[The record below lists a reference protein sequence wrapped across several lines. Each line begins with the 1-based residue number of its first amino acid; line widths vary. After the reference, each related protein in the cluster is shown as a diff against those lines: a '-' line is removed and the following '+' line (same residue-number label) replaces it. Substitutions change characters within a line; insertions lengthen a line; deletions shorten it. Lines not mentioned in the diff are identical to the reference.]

1 MDEVL
6 RDLVVIG
13 LIALVCFAGAVEYV
27 YWRLGFDK
35 IVGHLH
41 AIELCGEANRN
52 RLDFICSR
60 VAIKNVA

>member
-1 MDEVL
+1 MDEVI

-35 IVGHLH
+35 LEAGIKQM
-41 AIELCGEANRN
+41 ELNGQAALN

-60 VAIKNVA
+60 VAIKHVA